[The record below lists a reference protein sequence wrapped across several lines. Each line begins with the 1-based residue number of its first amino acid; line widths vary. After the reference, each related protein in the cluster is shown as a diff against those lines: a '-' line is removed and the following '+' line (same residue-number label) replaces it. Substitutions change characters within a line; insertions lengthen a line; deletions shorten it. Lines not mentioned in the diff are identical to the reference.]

1 MLKIFQEKT
10 SSIMG
15 NGPHTGEKTPNDEN
29 EDGIFKKALQLD
41 GLNRRQSASGLIFF
55 AGTDK
60 ARV

>member
-1 MLKIFQEKT
+1 
-10 SSIMG
+10 MG

-29 EDGIFKKALQLD
+29 EDGIFKKALQID
-41 GLNRRQSASGLIFF
+41 GLNRRQSANDLIFF

>member
-1 MLKIFQEKT
+1 
-10 SSIMG
+10 MG

-29 EDGIFKKALQLD
+29 ADGIFKKALQLD
-41 GLNRRQSASGLIFF
+41 ELNRRQSANDLIFF